1 MKKLLLSTAAAL
13 VTLTSVQAF
22 ADIKMGIVDMN
33 QVLQKSPLMAT
44 LNGQLIKKFQ
54 PRQDEIN
61 AATKELQDEVN
72 QLNLNGPTMTADART
87 KMQNKIIADKANVQI
102 LTATLQRDLA
112 IAKDHDTQVFTSKLT
127 EVVNKIAQDGK
138 YDLIQ
143 QSAGFAFINSKLDI
157 TQQVIQEVK

>member
-1 MKKLLLSTAAAL
+1 MKKLLLSATAAL
-13 VTLTSVQAF
+13 FTLTATQAF
-22 ADIKMGIVDMN
+22 ADLKIGIVDMN
-33 QVLQKSPLMAT
+33 QVLQKSPLMT
-44 LNGQLIKKFQ
+44 SLNSQLVKKFQ

-61 AATKELQDEVN
+61 TATKALQDEVN
-72 QLNLNGPTMTADART
+72 QLNLNGPGMTADDRT
-87 KMQNKIIADKANVQI
+87 KLQNKIIGDRANVQI

-112 IAKDHDTQVFTSKLT
+112 IAKDHDTQIFTSKLT

-143 QSAGFAFINSKLDI
+143 QSTGFAFINSKLDI